1 MHTKNE
7 KFNKDTEI
15 IKKKQTDT
23 PESKNTMNEIKN
35 AIDSIYNRMKQ
46 AEKKKTT
53 FELKDNNYEIIQ
65 RRTNL
70 EDQKRVKKTYMIFG
84 SPSKETICKLWE
96 SQKEKRG
103 RRASKAYLKK

>member
-7 KFNKDTEI
+7 KFNKDTDI
-15 IKKKQTDT
+15 IKKNQTGT

-46 AEKKKTT
+46 AEKKKPN

-70 EDQKRVKKTYMIFG
+70 EDQKRVKKTYTIFG
-84 SPSKETICKLWE
+84 SPSICKLWE

-103 RRASKAYLKK
+103 RRAWKAYLKK